1 MAVLSLNDYLSW
13 LKRFTNEFELPIPG
27 LWLCPPTYK
36 LQVTQGSRVW
46 IYSLSTTPGLLTS
59 EASRLKSE
67 HLSVHQALWLK
78 VYICPN
84 KVPFVLNKSTGLAS
98 SLLKPQKSIAD
109 WVTKYRDGDGD
120 VQESSPVGHLVG
132 HSRNRS
138 EEDQA

>member
-1 MAVLSLNDYLSW
+1 MAFLSLNDYLSW
-13 LKRFTNEFELPIPG
+13 LKQFTNEFELPIPG

-36 LQVTQGSRVW
+36 LQVTQGSWVW

-59 EASRLKSE
+59 EASRAEMQTSLCSPSLVTE
-67 HLSVHQALWLK
+67 GLHLPQR
-78 VYICPN
+78 
-84 KVPFVLNKSTGLAS
+84 VPFVLNKSNGLAS

-109 WVTKYRDGDGD
+109 WVTKYRDGNGD